1 MPVMDSCDQASRDR
15 GTRPHR
21 GGAER
26 RGERT
31 GWTALAILVVVGLVV
46 AGWAMSLITAHGGS
60 GLAAIAVVARFL
72 KEQRELA
79 PWAVG
84 AIAFAAMAVQAWTN
98 VSRSREAVNKE
109 FREALQWALGR
120 VNESDD
126 AVERNFALGM
136 ILAFRAQPPRMLS
149 QSNKRLVA
157 RAVRDLALMPMTGQ
171 CADGLPS
178 AALLGTP
185 KEDTEHE

>member
-1 MPVMDSCDQASRDR
+1 MDSCDQASRGRRTRR
-15 GTRPHR
+15 GR
-21 GGAER
+21 GGADR
-26 RGERT
+26 RGEWT
-31 GWTALAILVVVGLVV
+31 GWAALAVVAFLGLVV
-46 AGWAMSLITAHGGS
+46 AAWAISSITAHGRS
-60 GLAAIAVVARFL
+60 GPAAVAGVVRFL
-72 KEQRELA
+72 KEHRELA

-84 AIAFAAMAVQAWTN
+84 MIAFAAMAVQAWTN

-109 FREALQWALGR
+109 FRESLQWALGR

-157 RAVRDLALMPMTGQ
+157 RAVRDLALMPVVTDQ
-171 CADGLPS
+171 RSDALPG

-185 KEDTEHE
+185 KEDAEHE